1 MKEKIYF
8 LGQIHKIMMGFGN
21 PFFRMKNFNDKLSH
35 IHEST
40 NIRVSLNDEHLNV
53 HFACQLIPK
62 ASMSFHDFDNV
73 WWLIINNY

>member
-1 MKEKIYF
+1 MKEKTYF

-21 PFFRMKNFNDKLSH
+21 PFVNDKLSH
-35 IHEST
+35 IHKST